1 MKIFSGIKNVFSILN
16 SVVSMFG
23 AFINQNPTRK
33 EKESIKNTS
42 VGGEHIWEKKK
53 PKVHKPSV
61 LKKVSS
67 KPKGKAQSE
76 THVFNHPSR

>member
-53 PKVHKPSV
+53 TK
-61 LKKVSS
+61 SS
-67 KPKGKAQSE
+67 
-76 THVFNHPSR
+76 